1 MVSVV
6 ADNVDTSKKYAR
18 KTGNLNNLR
27 SIETLGQSSLNVT
40 DVDNINEESI
50 FVTLSKTDIAPDV
63 TTPLAQPDHIKFK
76 SESESASDNEK
87 SQSKMIVDGDE
98 KNGSES
104 DDQSVRSF
112 LLL

>member
-18 KTGNLNNLR
+18 KTGNLDNLG

-63 TTPLAQPDHIKFK
+63 TTPLAQPDHIKF
-76 SESESASDNEK
+76 ESESASDNEK
-87 SQSKMIVDGDE
+87 SQSKMIVDSDE